1 MSNYVWKQIENI
13 RRDMVDV
20 LQDSGFKVML
30 TPRVLTIHRGSEKIV
45 EVNTKSKSSKELVS
59 LANDN
64 LYYKQQIVM
73 AMTSMNAVIYLKS
86 DIASAVKDKAR
97 RAFGLYV
104 KMSDY
109 LHKHPTAT
117 QMPVY
122 LDDELIGEGEKFLSE
137 TEVDIV
143 DNKLSW
149 HDIEKRHNTMGG
161 NNKPEKP
168 KEVKITDASIGKYCK
183 KVMSA
188 LDDVAW
194 KHSSI
199 TYKWRY
205 GDGPYQ
211 EGNVPCL
218 WFTVKFGSCKYNF
231 NYTLPLEMWDKL
243 QEHTDAF
250 VKEHGLSDK
259 CIKQLNKVVLARVGL
274 DFLFSNIE
282 IVETVTA
289 KCTRKNIHKARKV
302 IENDIGTL
310 YLPYGK
316 YNTIFTH
323 DVSNE
328 YTVNIANR

>member
-1 MSNYVWKQIENI
+1 MI
-13 RRDMVDV
+13 
-20 LQDSGFKVML
+20 
-30 TPRVLTIHRGSEKIV
+30 
-45 EVNTKSKSSKELVS
+45 
-59 LANDN
+59 
-64 LYYKQQIVM
+64 
-73 AMTSMNAVIYLKS
+73 
-86 DIASAVKDKAR
+86 
-97 RAFGLYV
+97 
-104 KMSDY
+104 DY

-122 LDDELIGEGEKFLSE
+122 SDDELIGEGEKFLSE

-149 HDIEKRHNTMGG
+149 HDIEKRHDRSVDFTSMMGG

-168 KEVKITDASIGKYCK
+168 KEVKITDASIGKYYK
-183 KVMSA
+183 KVMAA
-188 LDDVAW
+188 LEDVAW
-194 KHSSI
+194 KYSGI
-199 TYKWRY
+199 KYKWRY
-205 GDGPYQ
+205 GYGPYK
-211 EGNVPCL
+211 EDNVPCL

-231 NYTLPLEMWDKL
+231 KYTLPLEMWDEL

-259 CIKQLNKVVLARVGL
+259 CIKQLNKVVLTSMGL

-328 YTVNIANR
+328 YTVSIVNR